1 MHCTSSNQDGL
12 KQLLVDIAKLND
24 QLMAVLSCSEQQRII
39 KILAEMMESGKYGR
53 NKIWDNIEQDIILR
67 RKAEIEKQNELSQKL
82 FKAIREDD
90 LAKVKSLVP
99 RGQNLKALDWPDASL
114 VGCVG
119 KSTPNRQIP
128 GLTPACRREF
138 PCRK

>member
-1 MHCTSSNQDGL
+1 
-12 KQLLVDIAKLND
+12 
-24 QLMAVLSCSEQQRII
+24 
-39 KILAEMMESGKYGR
+39 MMESGKYGR

-99 RGQNLKALDWPDASL
+99 LDA
-114 VGCVG
+114 V
-119 KSTPNRQIP
+119 KI
-128 GLTPACRREF
+128 
-138 PCRK
+138 

>member
-1 MHCTSSNQDGL
+1 MHCTSSNKDGL

-24 QLMAVLSCSEQQRII
+24 QLMAVLSCSEQQRIT

-99 RGQNLKALDWPDASL
+99 LDA
-114 VGCVG
+114 V
-119 KSTPNRQIP
+119 KI
-128 GLTPACRREF
+128 
-138 PCRK
+138 